1 MTRARMIQEIRD
13 LKKEISELSSEVH
26 RLMGAMEVI
35 RTGIIPNMVFRS
47 VTDQPESKA
56 VKG

>member
-13 LKKEISELSSEVH
+13 LKKEVSELSSEVH
-26 RLMGAMEVI
+26 RLMGALEVI

-56 VKG
+56 AKG